1 MTDGTVISMAE
12 ITSLGQKIS
21 QAGSQSSPRIAL
33 LTPYT
38 GGNFGDAAIQDAMIA
53 NLNLRLPDVR
63 ISGISLNCDN
73 FVRRHG
79 AMDAFPLLAHI
90 KMYGIFHP
98 NLGERPTTE
107 ANKYKSQRV
116 WVSKIK
122 SALKKLPV
130 VWQCLRVLARCS
142 LEARDF
148 VEGYRFL
155 CTQDLLVVSG
165 GGQLNEEYEG
175 AWRHPFGLFK
185 WAVLARIAR
194 VPYVVVSVGTGKIA
208 STASRMFVSATL
220 RMAHY
225 RSYRDE
231 NSKEVVTRL
240 LGRAAADR
248 VVPDLA
254 FSLPSSLL
262 PPPASI
268 RAIAQSRTVIALSP
282 IAIGKPGRWPTAD
295 SALYERYLH
304 EMAHVMSQL
313 LRRGYFLVLV
323 TSCLDEDDTVIPELL
338 ERLGDKGKFA
348 GQMHI
353 PAIATWQEFV
363 ATLKDVDLLIA
374 SRLHST
380 ILGFM
385 SDTPTI
391 AISSGA
397 KVDSVMKDVGQTD
410 YLLQVRNFTSEDVIA
425 ALERINRY
433 RDVVLQQIDSYRK
446 RVLPV
451 AAMQYDT
458 LAELAVISSRTR

>member
-1 MTDGTVISMAE
+1 
-12 ITSLGQKIS
+12 
-21 QAGSQSSPRIAL
+21 
-33 LTPYT
+33 
-38 GGNFGDAAIQDAMIA
+38 MIA
-53 NLNLRLPDVR
+53 NIGLRLPDAQF
-63 ISGISLNCDN
+63 SGISLNCDN

-79 AMDAFPLLAHI
+79 VMHAFPLLAHI
-90 KMYGIFHP
+90 RLYGIFDP
-98 NLGERPTTE
+98 NLGERPTTGG
-107 ANKYKSQRV
+107 NKNKNDRM
-116 WVSKIK
+116 WVSEIK
-122 SALKKLPV
+122 SALRRLPV

-142 LEARDF
+142 REARHF
-148 VEGYRFL
+148 AEGYRFL
-155 CTQDLLVVSG
+155 CRQDLLVVSG
-165 GGQLNEEYEG
+165 GGQLNEEYDG

-208 STASRMFVSATL
+208 STASRMFVSAAL
-220 RMAHY
+220 RMAQY

-231 NSKEVVTRL
+231 NSKKVVTRL
-240 LGRAAADR
+240 LRRAAADC

-254 FSLPSSLL
+254 FSLPSLLL

-268 RAIAQSRTVIALSP
+268 RAIAQSRTVIAISP
-282 IAIGKPGRWPTAD
+282 IAIGKPGCWPTAD

-304 EMAHVMSQL
+304 EMAHVVSQL

-323 TSCLDEDDTVIPELL
+323 VSCLDEDEMVIPELL
-338 ERLGDKGKFA
+338 KRLGDEGKFA

-410 YLLQVRNFTSEDVIA
+410 YLLPIRNFTSEDVIA
-425 ALERINRY
+425 ALERIKRC
-433 RDVVLQQIDSYRK
+433 RDVVLQQYASYRN